1 MRSYFYTASFAIA
14 NVAPVFLPTSPVE
27 PSAAE
32 VEQEIVVIGQRLDD
46 GWRGRVRGSSKNAKC
61 TTLTSTGDRRI
72 DKIGCDAMSYC
83 VKSVRADFPDPAA
96 ADSSSYWSRMTECV
110 RRERNTRIRNY
121 LENRSSKKR

>member
-1 MRSYFYTASFAIA
+1 MKSYLCAASFAIA
-14 NVAPVFLPTSPVE
+14 NAAPVFAPASPVE
-27 PSAAE
+27 NRAAD

-61 TTLTSTGDRRI
+61 TTITSTGDRRI

-83 VKSVRADFPDPAA
+83 VKSVRADFPSPAT

-110 RRERNTRIRNY
+110 RRERDTRIRNY
-121 LENRSSKKR
+121 LEHRSPKAQ